1 MKKMNNNITWFPDS
15 LLAWEYFN
23 EAFLSGEGGLPFV
36 FHTTTATYVYDLVF
50 GIVDPRLPN
59 NIDFGKL
66 FNYSSA
72 KWTLLVSNYL
82 DRYVMDNTKREVT
95 SLHKKG
101 LVYNYS
107 MPFTNNHS
115 HGKKCLLSVVFSK
128 RCNETNP
135 TISVY
140 LRASEVT
147 KRLIF
152 DFLLIQ
158 RIGEYVYGNN
168 NFKMVFHVN
177 QMFNDNT
184 VLLMYHAYKDIKGI
198 LKNKK
203 DKRSIKLLENLNIFL
218 EKPIDSIK
226 YKIHKRVAKVL
237 QKGIKK
243 PKTLVKD
250 CKLPF

>member
-1 MKKMNNNITWFPDS
+1 MNNNITWFPDS

-107 MPFTNNHS
+107 MPFT
-115 HGKKCLLSVVFSK
+115 LS
-128 RCNETNP
+128 
-135 TISVY
+135 
-140 LRASEVT
+140 
-147 KRLIF
+147 LIH
-152 DFLLIQ
+152 I
-158 RIGEYVYGNN
+158 
-168 NFKMVFHVN
+168 
-177 QMFNDNT
+177 
-184 VLLMYHAYKDIKGI
+184 
-198 LKNKK
+198 
-203 DKRSIKLLENLNIFL
+203 
-218 EKPIDSIK
+218 
-226 YKIHKRVAKVL
+226 
-237 QKGIKK
+237 
-243 PKTLVKD
+243 
-250 CKLPF
+250 